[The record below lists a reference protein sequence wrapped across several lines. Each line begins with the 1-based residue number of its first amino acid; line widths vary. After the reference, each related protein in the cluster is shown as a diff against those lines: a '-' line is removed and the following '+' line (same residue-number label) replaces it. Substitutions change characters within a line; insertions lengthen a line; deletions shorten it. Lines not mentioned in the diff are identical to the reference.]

1 MEDYERAMRQEMGT
15 RDRAI
20 RAGALVSPPAST
32 AEWITQAR
40 ALAAEISRLEEHRS
54 SLWSK
59 LSDPTLDS
67 LERLDLSDA
76 VDRASEALRD
86 AFADRQRLKLSLEL
100 LSGAA

>member
-1 MEDYERAMRQEMGT
+1 MDELERAMRQEIGQ

-40 ALAAEISRLEEHRS
+40 ALAAEIHRLEEHRS
-54 SLWSK
+54 HLWSK
-59 LSDPTLDS
+59 LSDPTLGS
-67 LERLDLSDA
+67 LERVDLADA
-76 VDRASEALRD
+76 VDAASEALRA

-100 LSGAA
+100 LG

>member
-1 MEDYERAMRQEMGT
+1 MAT
-15 RDRAI
+15 RDKAI

-76 VDRASEALRD
+76 IDRASESLRD

-100 LSGAA
+100 LSGTA